1 MTAYQLCL
9 QELHN
14 KMKFKLTLEMQ
25 GLIGA
30 DKPIRADQIRSFLN
44 NKMKSLAESYVRLN
58 VL

>member
-1 MTAYQLCL
+1 
-9 QELHN
+9 
-14 KMKFKLTLEMQ
+14 MKFKLTLEMQ